1 MTVSRRDQWSW
12 GGSDDGVK
20 PLADCLNMLIRCAGG
35 DGNMVLN
42 VGPMP
47 DGEIAPEQIGRL
59 QEIGRWLAK
68 YGESIYGTRGGPY
81 RPAASLVSTRR
92 ENTGISISSTEGK
105 RRSCSTRSRPRYSRP
120 PC

>member
-47 DGEIAPEQIGRL
+47 DGQIAPEQIGRL
-59 QEIGRWLAK
+59 KEIGRWLAK

-81 RPAASLVSTRR
+81 RPATSLVSTRR
-92 ENTGISISSTEGK
+92 ENTVYLHILHGREETL
-105 RRSCSTRSRPRYSRP
+105 CSTRSRPRCSRP